1 MFESYEGT
9 PPCIVPL
16 RCLRQID
23 TWATL
28 RGKTVTFV
36 TQVKEWRNQ
45 AKNGIYSLTVGVPP
59 LHLVMAMA

>member
-1 MFESYEGT
+1 MFESCEGT

-23 TWATL
+23 TQATL
-28 RGKTVTFV
+28 RGKIVTFV

-45 AKNGIYSLTVGVPP
+45 AKNGIYSLNVSVPL
-59 LHLVMAMA
+59 LHLVLAMA

>member
-1 MFESYEGT
+1 MFESREGT

-23 TWATL
+23 TRATL
-28 RGKTVTFV
+28 RGEIVTFV

-45 AKNGIYSLTVGVPP
+45 AKNGIYSFTVGVPL
-59 LHLVMAMA
+59 LHLVLAMA